1 MKKAILFASAISV
14 LFLASCAASK
24 NKSDETTSE
33 KTEAAQIVDNQKD
46 DKKMDQMK
54 TEQKLGAVVKISTS
68 MGDMEVL
75 LYDET
80 PLHRDNFL
88 KLVDEKYYDNTL
100 FHRIIKDFMIQGGDP
115 DSKTAAPGA
124 PLGMGGPGY
133 TIEAEILPQ
142 FCHKKGALAAARQGD
157 NVNPER
163 RSSGSQFYIVQ
174 GKTFDLSAINA
185 MELSMNRGVTPGK
198 EFKYSEENVKAYT
211 SIGGTPH
218 LDNQYT
224 VFAEVIKGLEVIDK
238 IAMAQA
244 DNRSR
249 PAQDI
254 KMTITRL
261 K

>member
-1 MKKAILFASAISV
+1 M
-14 LFLASCAASK
+14 LFLAACAASK
-24 NKSDETTSE
+24 NKSDESAKENTDASQV
-33 KTEAAQIVDNQKD
+33 AGNQKE
-46 DKKMDQMK
+46 DKEKSKMK
-54 TEQKLGAVVKISTS
+54 TDKIQGAVVKISTS

-88 KLVDEKYYDNTL
+88 KLVDEKFYDSTL
-100 FHRIIKDFMIQGGDP
+100 FHRVIKEFMIQGGDP
-115 DSKTAAPGA
+115 DSKNAAPGVG
-124 PLGMGGPGY
+124 LGMGGPGY

-157 NVNPER
+157 NVNPDK

-174 GKTFDLSAINA
+174 GRTFDLSAINA
-185 MELSMNRGVTPGK
+185 MEVSMNRGVAPGS
-198 EFKYSEENVKAYT
+198 EFKYSEENIKAYT

-218 LDNQYT
+218 LDGQYT
-224 VFAEVIKGLEVIDK
+224 VFGEVIKGLEVVDK
-238 IAMAQA
+238 IALVQA

-249 PAQDI
+249 PVQDI
-254 KMTITRL
+254 KMTITRV